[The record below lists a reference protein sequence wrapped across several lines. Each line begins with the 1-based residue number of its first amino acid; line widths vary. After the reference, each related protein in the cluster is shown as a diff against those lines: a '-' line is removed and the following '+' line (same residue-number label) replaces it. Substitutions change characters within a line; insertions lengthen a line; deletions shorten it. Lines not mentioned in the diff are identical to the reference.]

1 MCLGLCGCVPHTELN
16 KRAIVEALG
25 IDYDGS
31 QYKVTFQYYNLSGAG
46 SRTQIDPSKPNVLTA
61 KGTGSSVYAALKDA
75 EFNCGRELMLGITQI
90 IVIGREAAKQPLK
103 SLISF
108 SAAFYESHPKVK
120 LAIADDTAEKVL
132 SVKFTEG
139 SVSTQKLSF
148 MFETAEKS
156 GYVGFPSMLDTF
168 IDLSGKHGSLCLP
181 LLQEVDDGSD
191 VTKEGKNVLIKGGVI
206 FRDGV
211 YCAEIDTEETS
222 GLALLDGKAENTTVI
237 VDYEGARVAVEIFD
251 IKTAVLPAYQD
262 GRLIFTVKTTCGGK
276 YLDSFIDEADAS
288 PDDQIERLCAQ
299 QLIQRME
306 TATAALLEAN
316 ADVLRLQ
323 LLLKHHSYTDWLK
336 TSEQWEQ
343 LFPESLFVFETSV
356 EISRYSLEE

>member
-1 MCLGLCGCVPHTELN
+1 MPHTELN
-16 KRAIVEALG
+16 ERAIVESLG
-25 IDYDGS
+25 IDYDGQ
-31 QYKVTFQYYNLSGAG
+31 QYKVTFQYYNLSGTG
-46 SRTQIDPSKPNVLTA
+46 SRTQIDLSKPNVLTA
-61 KGTGSSVYAALKDA
+61 HGTGSSVYAALKDA

-120 LAIADDTAEKVL
+120 LAIADDTAENVL

-139 SVSTQKLSF
+139 TVSTQKLSF
-148 MFETAEKS
+148 MFKTAEKS
-156 GYVGFPSMLDTF
+156 GYVNFPSMLDTF

-181 LLQEVDDGSD
+181 LLQVVNNGSD
-191 VTKEGKNVLIKGGVI
+191 VTEEGKDVLIKGGVI

-211 YCAEIDTEETS
+211 YCADIDTEETS
-222 GLALLDGKAENTTVI
+222 GLALLKGKAESTTVV
-237 VDYEGARVAVEIFD
+237 VDYEGTRVAVELFNIR
-251 IKTAVLPAYQD
+251 TAIEPTYLD
-262 GRLIFTVKTTCGGK
+262 GRLIFTVKTVCGGK
-276 YLDSFIDEADAS
+276 YLDSFIDQADAT
-288 PDDQIERLCAQ
+288 PDKQVEILCAE
-299 QLIQRME
+299 QLNQRME
-306 TATAALLEAN
+306 KAAASLLEAN

-343 LFPESLFVFETSV
+343 LFPESLFKFETTV
-356 EISRYSLEE
+356 DINRYSLEE